1 MSSILRK
8 VKSLPALIKRRKSIQ
23 KLEKLCDLTPLP
35 YERPPSR
42 PRNWLFLERCQL
54 LERLVDCFIELHG
67 ADEKDGRE
75 QEKIWYWANDFDEE
89 YPMTY
94 RPDNDSMVSD
104 SLIRDLGLDS
114 SFTVPL
120 TNDQQT
126 TFTRYFRAHRPHRR
140 L

>member
-8 VKSLPALIKRRKSIQ
+8 VKSLPALIKKRKSIQ
-23 KLEKLCDLTPLP
+23 KLEKLCDSTPLP

-42 PRNWLFLERCQL
+42 PRNWLFLEHCQL

-114 SFTVPL
+114 SLIAPL

-126 TFTRYFRAHRPHRR
+126 AFTRYFKACRPHRR